1 MRFLLV
7 APLSLLLLVGPLFL
21 VSVHAA
27 DILLKDP
34 NLDVEIVAEG
44 LKFPTGMSFLNQNEI
59 LVLEKD
65 TGKVLELYMAISQI
79 ILC

>member
-1 MRFLLV
+1 MQQIFC
-7 APLSLLLLVGPLFL
+7 
-21 VSVHAA
+21 
-27 DILLKDP
+27 LKNP

-65 TGKVLELYMAISQI
+65 TGKVL
-79 ILC
+79 